1 MILRPATS
9 ADVPTLV
16 AFSRRAFTDAF
27 GHLYAPE
34 DLAAFLGEYRAPERF
49 EAMIADPARAITVAE
64 DGGTIAGYSTV
75 EFGAGFDSR
84 PDPQPAKPAILGQL
98 YCNPGGGLGTALLE
112 RAIGQARSRGC
123 DAMQLSVYAE
133 NFGAQRFYQ
142 RFGFAKVADI
152 DFWVGNHRD
161 DEFLYELPL

>member
-9 ADVPTLV
+9 TDVPTLV

-34 DLAAFLGEYRAPERF
+34 DLAAFLDEYRAPERF
-49 EAMIADPARAITVAE
+49 EAMIADLARAITVAE
-64 DGGTIAGYSTV
+64 DDGIVAGYSTV
-75 EFGAGFDSR
+75 EFGSGFDSR
-84 PDPQPAKPAILGQL
+84 PEPRPAKPAILGQL

-112 RAIGQARSRGC
+112 RAIGAARSRGC

-133 NFGAQRFYQ
+133 NFGAHRFYQ

-152 DFWVGNHRD
+152 DFWVGKHRD